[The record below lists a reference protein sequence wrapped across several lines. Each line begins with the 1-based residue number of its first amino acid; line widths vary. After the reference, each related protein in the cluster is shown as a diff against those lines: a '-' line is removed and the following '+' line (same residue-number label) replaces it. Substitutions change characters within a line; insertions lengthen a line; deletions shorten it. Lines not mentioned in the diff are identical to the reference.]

1 MIISSEQIDQI
12 VADFKRQLEEQKPD
26 MIQTISELK
35 ELNCFGIVDRVA
47 YKSESIEPWQ
57 KGSGFFLASH
67 ANSFKND
74 LIDLWF
80 TDENIETVHV
90 ENLSDVINQV
100 KERI

>member
-1 MIISSEQIDQI
+1 MIISSEQINQI
-12 VADFKRQLEEQKPD
+12 VADFKRQLDEQKADLYQPL
-26 MIQTISELK
+26 SALN

-57 KGSGFFLASH
+57 KGSGFFLSSH
-67 ANSFKND
+67 ASSFKND